1 MIKQSL
7 TQKLQQKL
15 SPQQIQLMKL
25 VQLPTQ
31 SLEARIKEEMEENP
45 ALMEG
50 REKSEDSYEETH
62 EQDQDEREVRESM
75 EEIDWGDYIGDDD
88 IPDYK
93 TKTNNY
99 SADDELYEAPVVFSQ
114 SFHESLLS
122 QLDLYNLSE
131 EDLNLAKY
139 IVGNI
144 DDDGILRRS
153 LSDIVDDLAF
163 NAGIM
168 TDESALEDLLH
179 VVQQLEPAG
188 VGGRDL
194 RECLLLQLERK
205 DQNSKVALAHLI
217 LEKHFQLFVKK
228 HYQKL
233 MEKLGITEEELKS
246 VIEEIGR
253 LNPKPGGSSNLS
265 RPTENIIPDYLLQ
278 IVDGELE
285 LSLNGKNA
293 PELSLSP
300 QYKEMLKHFKA
311 AKDKQTKS
319 EKEAALF
326 VKQKLDSAKWFIDA
340 IVQRQQT
347 LMLTMEAILEYQ
359 RAYFLTGDER
369 KLRPMILKDIAE
381 RIEMD
386 ISTVSR
392 VASNKYIQTP
402 YGTFLIKRFF
412 SESMTNAEGEEVSTR
427 EIKKILEDTI
437 AEEDKR
443 KPMTDDGL
451 AQILKEKGYPIA
463 RRTVAKYR
471 EQLNIPVARMRK
483 EL

>member
-1 MIKQSL
+1 MLKQTL
-7 TQKLQQKL
+7 AQKLQQKL

-31 SLEARIKEEMEENP
+31 SLEARIKQEIEENP
-45 ALMEG
+45 ALQEG
-50 REKSEDSYEETH
+50 KEKAEDTFENDAS
-62 EQDQDEREVRESM
+62 DEREVRDSM
-75 EEIDWGDYIGDDD
+75 EEINWDDYLGDDET
-88 IPDYK
+88 PDYR
-93 TKTNNY
+93 TKANNY
-99 SADDELYEAPVVFSQ
+99 SSDDELFEAPVMVSE
-114 SFHESLLS
+114 SFHDSLIS
-122 QLDLYNLSE
+122 QLRLRDLSTE
-131 EDLNLAKY
+131 ELELAIY
-139 IVGNI
+139 LVGTI
-144 DDDGILRRS
+144 DDDGLLRRE
-153 LSDIVDDLAF
+153 LIDIVDDLAF
-163 NAGIM
+163 SQGVF
-168 TDESALEDLLH
+168 TEEKELERLLSIIQDLD
-179 VVQQLEPAG
+179 PPG

-205 DQNSKVALAHLI
+205 RPSFKVNLALSI
-217 LEKHFQLFVKK
+217 LDDHFDSFVKR

-233 MEKLGITEEELKS
+233 MDRLGVNEDELREA
-246 VIEEIGR
+246 IEEIGR

-265 RPTENIIPDYLLQ
+265 RPTENVIPDYNLE
-278 IVDGELE
+278 IVDDELE
-285 LSLNGKNA
+285 LTLNGRNA
-293 PELSLSP
+293 PELSLSH
-300 QYKEMLKHFKA
+300 QYREMLEHYKA
-311 AKDKQTKS
+311 SKEKNKA

-347 LMLTMEAILEYQ
+347 LMLTMQSILNYQ
-359 RAYFLTGDER
+359 RDYFLTGDER

-381 RIEMD
+381 EIGMD

-412 SESMTNAEGEEVSTR
+412 SESMTNADGEEVSTR

-443 KPMTDDGL
+443 KPMTDDAL
-451 AQILKEKGYPIA
+451 AKILKEKGYPIA

-471 EQLNIPVARMRK
+471 EQLDIPVARMRK